1 VQSREEGVAHAP
13 MTHTRRGN
21 LPLLL
26 GTHQQA
32 NKEVGTVVMVV
43 MFHGILLWCV
53 LESDLILLQNRLVKN
68 TAFGEKGIF
77 LGRGE
82 IGLEELET

>member
-1 VQSREEGVAHAP
+1 MAHTP

-32 NKEVGTVVMVV
+32 NKEVGMVVMVVMVV

-53 LESDLILLQNRLVKN
+53 LGSDLILLQNRLVKK
-68 TAFGEKGIF
+68 TAVGEKGIF

>member
-1 VQSREEGVAHAP
+1 MAHTP

-32 NKEVGTVVMVV
+32 NKEVGMVVMVV
-43 MFHGILLWCV
+43 MFRGILLWCV
-53 LESDLILLQNRLVKN
+53 LESDLILLQSRLVKK
-68 TAFGEKGIF
+68 TAVGEKGIF

-82 IGLEELET
+82 LDWRSLRLED

>member
-1 VQSREEGVAHAP
+1 MAHTP
-13 MTHTRRGN
+13 MTHTRRGS

-32 NKEVGTVVMVV
+32 NKEVGMVVMVV

-53 LESDLILLQNRLVKN
+53 LGSDLILLQNRLVKK
-68 TAFGEKGIF
+68 TAVGEKGIF

>member
-1 VQSREEGVAHAP
+1 
-13 MTHTRRGN
+13 
-21 LPLLL
+21 
-26 GTHQQA
+26 
-32 NKEVGTVVMVV
+32 